1 MSFQGKVVVITGAG
15 LGIGFEIAQQLGLA
29 GAKVVLN
36 DVDPKICQVAVT
48 HLSNQGINCLGQPGD
63 AGDVQF
69 LSELIANSV
78 QHFGQV
84 DIAIANA
91 GVTLFGDFFSYSA
104 KSFFEVLR
112 VNLGGSFFLAQQA
125 SLQMRQQPQGGSI
138 LFLSSAVGHQAHKN
152 LAAYASTKAGLEML
166 AKNLVLEL
174 SPYKININCIAPGAT
189 LTERTLA
196 MPDFNEEWSKLTPLG
211 RPADVQD
218 IATAALFLVSSQSRH
233 ITGQSL
239 VIDGGW
245 TSISPQ
251 PKT

>member
-1 MSFQGKVVVITGAG
+1 MGFYGKVVIITGAG
-15 LGIGFEIAQQLGLA
+15 KGIGFEIAQQLGLA

-36 DVDPKICQVAVT
+36 DVSTQSCGEAIDQLT
-48 HLSNQGINCLGQPGD
+48 GQGITCLGQPGD
-63 AGDVQF
+63 AGDIHF
-69 LSELIANSV
+69 IKELVEASV
-78 QHFGQV
+78 QHFGQL

-91 GVTLFGDFFSYSA
+91 GVTLFGEFFSYSA
-104 KSFFEVLR
+104 NNFFEVMR

-138 LFLSSAVGHQAHKN
+138 LFLSSVVGHQAHKN
-152 LAAYASTKAGLEML
+152 LAAYASTKAGLEMM

-174 SPYKININCIAPGAT
+174 SPFKININCIAPGAT
-189 LTERTLA
+189 LTERTLD
-196 MPDFNEEWSKLTPLG
+196 MPDFTEEWSKITPLG
-211 RPADVQD
+211 RPADVHD
-218 IATAALFLVSSQSRH
+218 IAAAALFLVSTQARH

-251 PKT
+251 PSK